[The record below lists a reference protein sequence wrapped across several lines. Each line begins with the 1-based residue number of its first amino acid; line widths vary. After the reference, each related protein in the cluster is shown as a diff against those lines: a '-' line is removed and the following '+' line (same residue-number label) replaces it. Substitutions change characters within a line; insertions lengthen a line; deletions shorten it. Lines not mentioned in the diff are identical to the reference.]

1 MNRDLLKALFPEFR
15 KQVYL
20 LVEAFVC
27 IAIAPL
33 FIYWLITGESFADI
47 SDRPHAV
54 LGVALGAGGIVFLVI
69 KDRFRRR

>member
-1 MNRDLLKALFPEFR
+1 MNRDLLKALFPQFG

-47 SDRPHAV
+47 SDRSHAV
-54 LGVALGAGGIVFLVI
+54 LGLALAVGGIVILLI
-69 KDRFRRR
+69 LDRFRRS